1 MLSNKPHVHIS
12 DVRTFRNCRVRWDYS
27 SNLRHSLT
35 PRKPNRHLWMG
46 SAVHHALAAY
56 YGSGMPSTSSSHRT
70 GLIRA
75 YDAYTE
81 RTFAEI
87 EDKCYGQ
94 VPDDIHDAYKL
105 GLAMLKHYL
114 LWVPTH
120 DFFEVIMPEV
130 TLRVDMGQFV
140 YSGMTDGLVREADG
154 TLWLLEHKTYR
165 YIPPYPTIALSPQAS
180 SYVWA
185 ARKDPAI
192 ASIGYVEGVIYN
204 ILGKTKPRIPA
215 RLQAGGLSRNKRVN
229 CSPELYTAVVKHYGL
244 DPYHYTDIIAALPK
258 EKFFRRYP
266 VRFTDARM
274 KVFEDTFVR
283 QAHEMIG
290 DPFIYPADPLRS
302 CGFCDFRELC
312 DLRLHG
318 LDWKPLAD
326 ADYELR
332 EVTEP
337 VEPQKEAA

>member
-1 MLSNKPHVHIS
+1 MSKPHVHIS

-35 PRKPNRHLWMG
+35 PRRPNRHLWMG
-46 SAVHHALAAY
+46 SAVHYALAAY
-56 YGSGMPSTSSSHRT
+56 YGSGMSGKRT
-70 GLIRA
+70 GLLRA
-75 YDAYTE
+75 YEAYTD

-94 VPDDIHDAYKL
+94 VPKDIYEAHDL
-105 GLAMLKHYL
+105 GEAMLKHYL
-114 LWVPTH
+114 VWVPTH

-130 TLRVDMGQFV
+130 PLRVDMGEFI

-154 TLWLLEHKTYR
+154 SLWLLENKTYR
-165 YIPPYPTIALSPQAS
+165 FIPSYANIALSPQAA

-192 ASIGYVEGVIYN
+192 ASLGRVEGIIYN
-204 ILGKTKPRIPA
+204 ILGKTKPKIPKM
-215 RLQAGGLSRNKRVN
+215 LQRGGLSRNKRVN
-229 CSPELYTAVVKHYGL
+229 CSPELYAAVVRHYGM
-244 DPYHYTDIIAALPK
+244 DMAPYLGIIAALPK

-266 VRFTDARM
+266 VRFTEARM

-290 DPFIYPADPLRS
+290 DPFIYPADPLRA
-302 CGFCDFRELC
+302 CGWCDFRQLC
-312 DLRLHG
+312 DMRLHG
-318 LDWKPLAD
+318 LDWEPIAE
-326 ADYELR
+326 ADYDIR
-332 EVTEP
+332 EVHEP
-337 VEPQKEAA
+337 EPQGEVA